1 MIGELK
7 HKKEGENKETKDP
20 GFFDFMK
27 DLNLESEI
35 DNIFER
41 IDALNI
47 KDKIEK
53 DIELIERQKAQ
64 IEKKKDYLNEFICI
78 LKLYN
83 LLKKKN
89 LDERNDY
96 EGIFLT
102 GNKEKKQ
109 LNDLFSEYDIEV
121 FI

>member
-1 MIGELK
+1 MNLLK
-7 HKKEGENKETKDP
+7 GKKLK
-20 GFFDFMK
+20 
-27 DLNLESEI
+27 L
-35 DNIFER
+35 
-41 IDALNI
+41 
-47 KDKIEK
+47 
-53 DIELIERQKAQ
+53 
-64 IEKKKDYLNEFICI
+64 KKKDYLNEFICI

>member
-7 HKKEGENKETKDP
+7 NKKEGENKETKGS
-20 GFFDFMK
+20 GFFNFMK

-41 IDALNI
+41 IDALNL

-64 IEKKKDYLNEFICI
+64 IEKKKII
-78 LKLYN
+78 
-83 LLKKKN
+83 
-89 LDERNDY
+89 
-96 EGIFLT
+96 
-102 GNKEKKQ
+102 
-109 LNDLFSEYDIEV
+109 
-121 FI
+121 